1 MGEIGCFVGGGWS
14 GLVRVG
20 WGGGEALVVGRVVV
34 GVITG
39 VASGVDSMMRGMG
52 GGVGVVGWQLEGCVV
67 FPDLGSQGRVE
78 RL

>member
-1 MGEIGCFVGGGWS
+1 MGEVGCLLGGGWS
-14 GLVRVG
+14 GLVRG
-20 WGGGEALVVGRVVV
+20 GLGGGEALVVGSVVV
-34 GVITG
+34 DAITG

-52 GGVGVVGWQLEGCVV
+52 GGVGVVGWQLGGCVV